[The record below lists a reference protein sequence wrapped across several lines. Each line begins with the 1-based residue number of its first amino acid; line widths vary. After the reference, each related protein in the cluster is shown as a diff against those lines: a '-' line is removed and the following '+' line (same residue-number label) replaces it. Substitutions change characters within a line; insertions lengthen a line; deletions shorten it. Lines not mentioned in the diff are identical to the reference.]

1 MYFNLQLSS
10 AKIEQLI
17 SYPKDKSYSNDYKLQ
32 LTTLKLL
39 LPFEFAI
46 RIHTWTEES
55 EALT

>member
-46 RIHTWTEES
+46 RIHT
-55 EALT
+55 